1 MKQTSYTALQRQAAN
16 QVWNAAGCYDFEPL
30 FLADHAKD
38 SISDFYMNLLIG
50 LAYKYYGE
58 QTICDLFN
66 YWRGDVRESMLDDL
80 TWLYLEQVLYT
91 LERPTR
97 PSMPELRTSYA
108 KEFFAGE
115 YQLSRQEWM
124 SKNTLVY
131 HMQSA
136 RWSAVLNSK
145 KTPLLP
151 REQKLYQALAP
162 TKIPSK
168 DKLTGT
174 LLGIYQQFHLFDGKK
189 HEKKMF
195 RFHFTGT
202 AAKVLSR
209 IMPVSRSK
217 NTQVTVM
224 RSEQAET
231 LTDKTSGEKKQ
242 GSAMQNKESHDCA
255 YIENCF
261 GRLIFPEREMKK
273 AERELCTGNHRG
285 CHLWFTDGKINSA
298 NEIPSEFRHLQEQA
312 RLQAER
318 NRSYYHKNIQL
329 HLSLISRLTDQIR
342 NSILIHQ
349 QPDVLPGRDG
359 NLDTTRVW
367 RAKYLRDD
375 RIFHTKEEDD
385 HPAFTVD
392 LLLDASASRLQY
404 QEILAAQGVILA
416 KSLLACH
423 IPVRV
428 SRFCSVRGY
437 TVFHILK
444 NFTEKKCDRIFH
456 YYATGWNRD
465 GLALREAAELLQLL
479 PSPADKHLL
488 LILTDAAPNDSQRI
502 LPSENAPFGSAYEE
516 HAAIKDTAA
525 EVRAL
530 RKNGIHVS
538 AVFMGNDGEVT
549 NAKQIYG
556 KEFTRIRQIDQLSKA
571 AGRLIQKEIREL
583 YS

>member
-136 RWSAVLNSK
+136 RWSAVLKSK
-145 KTPLLP
+145 KRPLLL
-151 REQKLYQALAP
+151 REQKLYQSLTPAE
-162 TKIPSK
+162 IPSK

-217 NTQVTVM
+217 NTQITVM

-242 GSAMQNKESHDCA
+242 VSATHNKESHDRT

-285 CHLWFTDGKINSA
+285 CHLWFTDGKFNSV
-298 NEIPSEFRHLQEQA
+298 NELSSEFRHLQEQA
-312 RLQAER
+312 DFQTER

-349 QPDVLPGRDG
+349 QPDVLPGRGG

-367 RAKYLRDD
+367 RAKYLQDD

-516 HAAIKDTAA
+516 HTAIKDTAA
-525 EVRAL
+525 EVRVL
-530 RKNGIHVS
+530 RK
-538 AVFMGNDGEVT
+538 
-549 NAKQIYG
+549 
-556 KEFTRIRQIDQLSKA
+556 R
-571 AGRLIQKEIREL
+571 RLIQKEIREL